1 MLGNPALTGP
11 LSVNNPRKKTMSR
24 ENWSKDSWKG
34 FPALQ
39 QAEWPDKQKLNA
51 VLQQITALPPL
62 VFAGEIRKLKAR
74 LADAAQGNAFLLQG
88 GDCAEE
94 FIECTAP
101 TIRETMKVIL
111 QMAVIMTYAGEKP
124 VIKMGR
130 IAGQYA
136 KPRSKPTEVRDGVE
150 LPSFRGDMVNAA
162 DFTKEDREPD
172 CQRLL
177 TGYFHAASSLNILRA
192 FTRGGYASLDKV
204 HAWNKEFVRQSAQG
218 KSYEQLAQDIEKA
231 LTFMK
236 VIGFD
241 PESVPQINEAQF
253 FTSHAA
259 LLLGYEE
266 ALTRQD
272 SLTGKWYDCSAH
284 MVWIGDRTRQLD
296 GAHIEFLRGVHNP
309 IGIKIGPNHD
319 MDEIKQIIEVLNPD
333 NEWGRMVIITRFG
346 KDKVEEYLPNLIRN
360 FKMEGFRVLWSCDPM
375 HGNTYTS
382 ESSFKTRDFND
393 ILSEIRSFFGIH
405 HAEGTVPGGIHFEL
419 TGKDVT
425 ECVGGAQEIMD
436 HHLQHNY
443 ATSCDPR
450 LNAQQSLDLAFLIAE
465 MLKK

>member
-1 MLGNPALTGP
+1 M
-11 LSVNNPRKKTMSR
+11 
-24 ENWSKDSWKG
+24 
-34 FPALQ
+34 
-39 QAEWPDKQKLNA
+39 
-51 VLQQITALPPL
+51 LQQINSLPPL
-62 VFAGEIRKLKAR
+62 VFAGEIRKLRER
-74 LADAAQGNAFLLQG
+74 LADAARGDAFLLQG

-94 FIECTAP
+94 FSECTAP

-111 QMAVIMTYAGEKP
+111 QMAVILTYAGEKP

-136 KPRSKPTEVRDGVE
+136 KPRSKPTEIRDGVE

-162 DFTKEDREPD
+162 GFTPSDREPD

-204 HAWNKEFVRQSAQG
+204 HAWNKEFVKQSAQG
-218 KSYEQLAQDIEKA
+218 KSYERLAQEIEKA
-231 LTFMK
+231 LTFMR

-241 PESVPQINEAQF
+241 PEQSPQISEARF
-253 FTSHAA
+253 FTSHEA

-284 MVWIGDRTRQLD
+284 LVWIGDRTRQPD
-296 GAHIEFLRGVHNP
+296 GAHVEFLRGVHNP
-309 IGIKIGPNHD
+309 VGIKIGPTHNLD
-319 MDEIKQIIEVLNPD
+319 DIKRIVDILNPD
-333 NEWGRMVIITRFG
+333 NEWGRLVIITRFG
-346 KDKVEEYLPNLIRN
+346 KDQIAEYLPDLIRN
-360 FKMEGFRVLWSCDPM
+360 FRIEGYRVLWSCDPM

-382 ESSFKTRDFND
+382 ESNFKTRKFDD
-393 ILSEIRSFFGIH
+393 ILSEIKRFFEIH
-405 HAEGTVPGGIHFEL
+405 RAEGSIPGGIHFEL
-419 TGKDVT
+419 TGRDVT
-425 ECVGGAQEIMD
+425 ECIGGGQEIMD
-436 HHLQHNY
+436 HHLEHNY

-450 LNAQQSLDLAFLIAE
+450 LNAQQSLDLAFMIAD

>member
-1 MLGNPALTGP
+1 
-11 LSVNNPRKKTMSR
+11 MSIHR
-24 ENWSKDSWKG
+24 ETWSKDSWKNY
-34 FPALQ
+34 PALQ
-39 QAEWPDKQKLNA
+39 QAEWPDQEAYEKILR
-51 VLQQITALPPL
+51 QITTLPPL
-62 VFAGEIRKLKAR
+62 VFAGEIRKLETL
-74 LADAAQGNAFLLQG
+74 LADAAKGNAFLLQG

-94 FIECTAP
+94 FSECTAP

-111 QMAVIMTYAGEKP
+111 QMAVVLTYAGEKP

-136 KPRSKPTEVRDGVE
+136 KPRSKPTEIQNGVE
-150 LPSFRGDMVNAA
+150 LPSFRGDMVNAGEFSVEA
-162 DFTKEDREPD
+162 RRAD

-177 TGYFHAASSLNILRA
+177 TAYFHSASSLNILRA
-192 FTRGGYASLDKV
+192 FTRGGYASLEKV
-204 HAWNKEFVRQSAQG
+204 HAWNKEFVKQSAEG
-218 KSYEQLAQDIEKA
+218 KSYEKLASDIEKA

-241 PESVPQINEAQF
+241 PQSVPQLSEAYF
-253 FTSHAA
+253 YTSHEA
-259 LLLGYEE
+259 LLLGYEQ

-284 MVWIGDRTRQLD
+284 LVWIGDRTRQLN

-309 IGIKIGPNHD
+309 IGMKIGPDHD
-319 MDEIKQIIEVLNPD
+319 MDEIKAIMEVLNPE
-333 NEWGRMVIITRFG
+333 NQFGRIVIITRFG
-346 KDKVEEYLPNLIRN
+346 KDKIGRYLPPLIRN
-360 FKMEGFRVLWSCDPM
+360 FQKEGLNVLWSCDPM

-382 ESSFKTRDFND
+382 ESNFKTRNFND
-393 ILSEIRSFFGIH
+393 ILSEIRSFFEIH
-405 HAEGTVPGGIHFEL
+405 RSEGTVPGGVHFEL

-436 HHLQHNY
+436 HHLQNNY

-450 LNAQQSLDLAFLIAE
+450 LNAQQSLDLAFMIAD